1 VWYSRALEIPGLDQE
16 TILALRY
23 DLGLAQELAGE
34 TRDALS
40 SFRQVYAVNID
51 YRDVAERIAT
61 LQKR

>member
-1 VWYSRALEIPGLDQE
+1 
-16 TILALRY
+16 
-23 DLGLAQELAGE
+23 
-34 TRDALS
+34 LS